1 MIRRFVAWFSVLAAL
16 TLGAV
21 AVWTRAPK
29 PDVARESVEAVVRRG
44 DLVLEAPVS
53 GTIEAERNVELTA
66 PISQDPHM
74 FKIARMAPEGKLL
87 QPGEMVMELD
97 SQELR
102 QKMADYQAEEG
113 RIEEELR
120 RRRLEYD
127 VQFKDLNVAVEEA
140 RVKAETARH
149 KLLAPLEII
158 SAHDRRLFTIDRDQA
173 DQDAVLLKAKGAA
186 VERMATAELRS
197 LETTLEQ
204 VRLRVQHTQ
213 ARMDACTVKAPIG
226 GTLVYKVMSN
236 GAKRKVGEQTCHHEI
251 TLQIPDMSTL
261 RLNAVIDESSSS
273 KVMPGQS
280 VRVRV
285 DALPDRPISGK
296 VKSVGSILRMKRFDM
311 PVKVVDAVIELED
324 TGGKLT
330 PGMTATGQVEIER
343 ASGALM
349 IPLDFVQQ
357 SEGRTVVR
365 VPEVQTGGWK
375 EVAVQPGRR
384 NTEVVEVLNGL
395 REGQRVVK

>member
-1 MIRRFVAWFSVLAAL
+1 MIRRLTKWFIIFATL
-16 TLGAV
+16 TFGTV
-21 AVWTRAPK
+21 AVWMRMPRPAAAHQTA
-29 PDVARESVEAVVRRG
+29 ESVVRRG
-44 DLVLEAPVS
+44 DLVLEVSVS
-53 GTIEAERNVELTA
+53 GAIAAERNVELTA

-74 FKIARMAPEGKLL
+74 FKIARMAPEGKRL

-102 QKMADYQAEEG
+102 QKMTDYQAEKS

-127 VQFKDLNVAVEEA
+127 IQFKDLKVAGEEA
-140 RVKAETARH
+140 RVKAATARH
-149 KLLAPLEII
+149 KLLAPPEII
-158 SAHDRRLFTIDRDQA
+158 SVHERRLFTIERDQA
-173 DQDAVLLKAKGAA
+173 DQDAALLSAKGVA
-186 VERMATAELRS
+186 VERMAAAEIRS

-204 VRLRVQHTQ
+204 VRQRVQQTQ
-213 ARMDACTVKAPIG
+213 SRMDACTVKAPIG

-236 GAKRKVGEQTCHHEI
+236 GAKRKVGEQTCHHEV

-273 KVMPGQS
+273 KVMPGQP

-285 DALPDRPISGK
+285 DALPDRSISGK

-311 PVKVVDAVIELED
+311 PAKVVDAVIELED
-324 TGGKLT
+324 VGGKLT
-330 PGMTATGQVEIER
+330 PGMTATGHVEIDK
-343 ASGALM
+343 AFGVLL
-349 IPLDFVQQ
+349 IPLEFVRQ

-365 VPEVQTGGWK
+365 VKGTGTAGWQ
-375 EVAVQPGRR
+375 ELAVQLGRR
-384 NTEVVEVLNGL
+384 NTEMVEVLNGL